1 MKNTDF
7 VDEDLLRERGWKK
20 KLRTSRKDPMPAP
33 EDDSEQA
40 EVPVQSISELNLG
53 RLAKHRQEVGNNMV
67 RTITDLEELRKRQQE
82 LEEEKQSLEDLGRKQ
97 HDYTNGKR
105 EMVERLNEGIIA
117 LEKKV
122 VQSAQL
128 TELLIATRNRFKE
141 ALEEI
146 ESIDEERWPDDHF
159 REELYK
165 ALVIIDDARM
175 EHNKA
180 LAKIQILEGSG
191 ESVLGSGRIGLADS
205 VSSAGPERSF
215 GYWIKVGFALSLPLI
230 VLALIISGVYVT
242 LLLVKWI

>member
-7 VDEDLLRERGWKK
+7 VDDDLLSDRGWKK
-20 KLRTSRKDPMPAP
+20 KLRTSQKEQIPL
-33 EDDSEQA
+33 SEQDA
-40 EVPVQSISELNLG
+40 AGTEVPVQSISELNLG
-53 RLAKHRQEVGNNMV
+53 RLAKHREEVGNNMV
-67 RTITDLEELRKRQQE
+67 RTITELEELRKRQQE

-97 HDYTNGKR
+97 HDYTHGKR

-117 LEKKV
+117 LEKKE

-146 ESIDEERWPDDHF
+146 ESIDEERWPDDRF

-191 ESVLGSGRIGLADS
+191 ESVLSGSRLGLSDHAPGS
-205 VSSAGPERSF
+205 VPERSI
-215 GYWIKVGFALSLPLI
+215 GYWIKVGFALSLPL
-230 VLALIISGVYVT
+230 ALLTFVVIGVYVI
-242 LLLVKWI
+242 LRLVNWI